1 MENNKIRFIIPGE
14 PYGKGRPKFSTKGGF
29 IRAVT
34 PEKTINYEALVKME
48 FQHQCPGVFFDR
60 RTAIGMLVICNKPIP
75 KSTSKKNTAKMLNG
89 EIRPGKKP
97 DWDNAGK
104 IVCDALNGLA
114 FLDDA
119 QIVDGRVIK
128 KYVEIPS
135 VIVEMWEEGIN
146 G

>member
-1 MENNKIRFIIPGE
+1 MPKVIRFVIFGE
-14 PYGKGRPKFSTKGGF
+14 PYGKGRPKFSTQGGF
-29 IRAVT
+29 VRAVT
-34 PEKTINYEALVKME
+34 PEKTVNYETLVKLE
-48 FQHQCPGVFFDR
+48 FQQQCSGVFFDR
-60 RTAIGMLVICNKPIP
+60 SKAIGMRVTCNRSIP
-75 KSTSKKNTAKMLNG
+75 KSTSKKKITQMLEG
-89 EIRPGKKP
+89 WIRPGKKP

-128 KYVEIPS
+128 RYAEVPS
-135 VIVEMWEEGIN
+135 VVVEMWEEGVN